1 MTTHSIPS
9 RTTPLL
15 PHGRRTRIALGVLS
29 ITPIAAGVLAFAGM
43 FVPALMLPVSDSP
56 DLGWQAGVLVIMAMV
71 VVAGVS
77 TVVAFVAFL
86 VDVITNPAVPADNR
100 VLWVLALL
108 FGNVFAYAPYWYVVW
123 WRGRPVSDAR

>member
-15 PHGRRTRIALGVLS
+15 PHRRRTRIALGVLS

-77 TVVAFVAFL
+77 TVVAFVA
-86 VDVITNPAVPADNR
+86 
-100 VLWVLALL
+100 
-108 FGNVFAYAPYWYVVW
+108 
-123 WRGRPVSDAR
+123 

>member
-1 MTTHSIPS
+1 MTTHSLPS

-15 PHGRRTRIALGVLS
+15 PHGRRARIALGVLS
-29 ITPIAAGVLAFAGM
+29 VMPIAAGAVAVGSI
-43 FVPALMLPVSDSP
+43 FVPALMLPVSGSP
-56 DLGWQAGVLVIMAMV
+56 DLGWQAGIVVMMAMTV
-71 VVAGVS
+71 VTALS
-77 TVVAFVAFL
+77 AVVAFVAFL
-86 VDVITNPAVPADNR
+86 VDVITNPAVPADHR